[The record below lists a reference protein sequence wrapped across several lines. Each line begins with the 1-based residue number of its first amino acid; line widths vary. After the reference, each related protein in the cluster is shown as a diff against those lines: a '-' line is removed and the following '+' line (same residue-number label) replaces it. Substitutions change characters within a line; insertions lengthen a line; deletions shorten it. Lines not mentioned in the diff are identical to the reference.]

1 MPIKDLNTKSMAHTT
16 NAIISEAESTTTALC
31 VNSLR
36 VGHVVL

>member
-1 MPIKDLNTKSMAHTT
+1 MPINDLKTKSIAHTT
-16 NAIISEAESTTTALC
+16 KAIISEADSTTTALC